1 MSDYETVKQW
11 ADQLKPLVAET
22 SPANIYNF
30 DETNFQIGMTTAPQ
44 W

>member
-22 SPANIYNF
+22 SANIYNF
-30 DETNFQIGMTTAPQ
+30 DETNFQIGMTTALQ